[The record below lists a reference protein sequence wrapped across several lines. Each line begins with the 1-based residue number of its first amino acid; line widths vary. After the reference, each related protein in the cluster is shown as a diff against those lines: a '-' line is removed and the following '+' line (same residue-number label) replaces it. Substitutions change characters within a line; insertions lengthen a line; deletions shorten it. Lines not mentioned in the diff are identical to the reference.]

1 MKQKSFDEIDLQTLK
16 KFRMSVLVYVEN
28 WDGKFKKISFE
39 LVSYATK
46 LAEKLN
52 TSSIVLSIGYVEKN
66 ELVKLSNYGAGRI
79 LTLVHEN
86 FKVLDSKAYSSAI
99 SEVALKEEADVLV
112 VANNNL
118 GKAIAPR
125 LSVKLKAGI
134 ASGVNGLPHSIEPFT
149 ILKRAY
155 SGNAFA
161 STIIKSP
168 KKIITLSQNAFGLF
182 EANNGAAIEDIIVDV
197 SKCIPSTVVTEV
209 QKQTGKILLTDAE
222 IVVSGGRGMKSPD
235 NWGPL
240 TELATLLGA
249 ATACS
254 RPVSDEG
261 WRPHE
266 EHTGQT
272 GKIIAPNLYFAIG
285 ISGATQHLAGVSSS
299 KYIVA
304 INTDKDAPIFEA
316 AQYGIVGDALK
327 VLPKLVEA
335 IKEIKGK

>member
-1 MKQKSFDEIDLQTLK
+1 
-16 KFRMSVLVYVEN
+16 MSVLVYTEN
-28 WDGKFKKISFE
+28 WDGKFKKLSFE
-39 LVSYATK
+39 LVSYATGVAK
-46 LAEKLN
+46 MLN
-52 TSSIVLSIGYVEKN
+52 TTVSAVSIGKVDES
-66 ELVKLSNYGAGRI
+66 ELKSLSGYGANKI
-79 LTLVHEN
+79 ININSDKLIT
-86 FKVLDSKAYSSAI
+86 LDSQAYTNVI
-99 SEVALKEEADVLV
+99 SEIALKENASVIIIS
-112 VANNNL
+112 NNIT

-125 LSVKLKAGI
+125 LSVRLKAGI
-134 ASGVNGLPHSIEPFT
+134 GSGVSKLPLNLNPFT
-149 ILKRAY
+149 VYKRTY

-161 STIIKSP
+161 HLVIKSDI
-168 KKIITLSQNAFGLF
+168 KILTLAQNSFDLV
-182 EANNGAAIEDIIVDV
+182 EAAGNATIENLNPAIDA
-197 SKCIPSTVVTEV
+197 SLLKTVVKDI
-209 QKQTGKILLTDAE
+209 QKQSGKILLTDAD

-240 TELATLLGA
+240 IELAGLLGA

-272 GKIIAPNLYFAIG
+272 GKIIAPNLYIAVG
-285 ISGATQHLAGVSSS
+285 ISGATQHLAGISSS

-304 INTDKDAPIFEA
+304 INSDKDAPIFQA

-335 IKEIKGK
+335 VKEIKK